1 MATEIAYSDEHLE
14 KLRESLDTGTSSSE
28 KGVKGFLFL
37 CAATAIVF
45 VFFIIIFLFYIGGG
59 FFGKISLWEFLTGKL
74 WHPGYGNYGAAPVIM
89 GTILV
94 SAGALI
100 ISIPISLISA
110 IFIAEIAPSR
120 IKKVLKGSIEI
131 LAGIPSIVFG
141 FFGRYFVSDLI
152 VRFTPLTNGNSWLSG
167 SIILAIM
174 TLPTITS
181 VCEDA
186 IESVPKEYKEA
197 SYAMGATKWQ
207 TISKVILPAAISGV
221 AAAVILGLGRAL
233 GETMAVTLVTGNT
246 PQIPNP
252 ITDIFSGIRTI
263 TATLALEMGETAVGG
278 LHREAL
284 FALAIILFMMTLIIN
299 SLANV
304 ILSRIKKKFEG
315 KEKTKIL
322 SRLLPKDFETREGVK
337 KSKKLLRKMKR
348 PIYISIFLIFFSLII
363 ATWVPWIYVLI
374 VDAIVLGI
382 IISYRYIPNNAKQ
395 KLWFVISYI
404 VTALVVFVL
413 SFILYYIISNGL
425 KAFSN
430 PEFLTGT
437 PDPSGKSG
445 GIMPAILGSLYLTLG
460 VVIFAVPIGVLAGI
474 YLAEYAK
481 EGKITKIIRAGIDNL
496 NGTPSVVFGL
506 FGFIFF
512 VTFLEFGKSLLAGML
527 TLSLMVLPTIMR
539 TTEEAVNSIPQSFR
553 HASLAL
559 GSSKWQSI
567 VKVVLPSALP
577 GIVTGVIL
585 ALGRAIG
592 ETAPLLWT
600 CITFV
605 SLSAPNSLFA
615 PVMALTVHIYRLA
628 MFIPGADVYLG
639 GTVLVLLILVLFFY
653 AIAFL
658 IRSYYQKKKMW

>member
-1 MATEIAYSDEHLE
+1 MATEIAYTEEHLQ
-14 KLRESLDTGTSSSE
+14 KLRKSLDSGRGGSE
-28 KGVKGFLFL
+28 TVVKGFLFL
-37 CAATAIVF
+37 CAATAIIF
-45 VFFIIIFLFYIGGG
+45 VFFIIFFLFYIGGG
-59 FFGKISLWEFLTGKL
+59 FFGKINLWDFLTGEM
-74 WHPGYGNYGAAPVIM
+74 WHPGYGYYGAAPLIM

-100 ISIPISLISA
+100 ISIPISLMTA
-110 IFIAEIAPSR
+110 IFIAEIAP
-120 IKKVLKGSIEI
+120 KKVKKILKGSIEI

-141 FFGRYFVSDLI
+141 FFGRYFISDFI
-152 VRFTPLTNGNSWLSG
+152 VKFTPLTNGNCWLSG

-186 IESVPKEYKEA
+186 IESVPKDYKEA
-197 SYAMGATKWQ
+197 SYAMGATRWQ
-207 TISKVILPAAISGV
+207 TISKVILPAAISGI
-221 AAAVILGLGRAL
+221 AAGIILGLGRAL

-284 FALAIILFMMTLIIN
+284 FALAIILFIMTLIIN
-299 SLANV
+299 SVANI
-304 ILSRIKKKFEG
+304 ILTRIKKKFEG
-315 KEKTKIL
+315 KEKKNIL
-322 SRLLPKDFETREGVK
+322 SRLLPDNYDK
-337 KSKKLLRKMKR
+337 KESFKRAKRIFKKLKR
-348 PIYISIFLIFFSLII
+348 PIYISILLLILSLIVG
-363 ATWVPWIYVLI
+363 TWVPWIYVLLLDI
-374 VDAIVLGI
+374 ILLGI
-382 IISYRYIPNNAKQ
+382 IIGYRYIPNNIKQ
-395 KLWFVISYI
+395 KIWFIISYL
-404 VTALVVFVL
+404 VTSLVVFVL

-425 KAFSN
+425 EALSN

-460 VVIFAVPIGVLAGI
+460 VVLFAVPIGMFAGI

-481 EGKITKIIRAGIDNL
+481 EGKLTKIIRAGIDNL

-539 TTEEAVNSIPQSFR
+539 TTEEAVNSIPKSFR

-605 SLSAPNSLFA
+605 SLSAPNDLFA

>member
-1 MATEIAYSDEHLE
+1 MATEIAYSEEHLK
-14 KLRESLDTGTSSSE
+14 KLRESLDTGGSGSE
-28 KGVKGFLFL
+28 KAVKGFLFI
-37 CAATAIVF
+37 CAATAIIF
-45 VFFIIIFLFYIGGG
+45 VFFIIFFLFYIGGG
-59 FFGKISLWEFLTGKL
+59 FFGKIDLWEFLTTEM
-74 WHPGYGNYGAAPVIM
+74 WHPGYGYYGAAPLIA

-100 ISIPISLISA
+100 ISIPISIITA
-110 IFIAEIAPSR
+110 VFIAEIAPSTIKR
-120 IKKVLKGSIEI
+120 ILKGAIEI

-141 FFGRYFVSDLI
+141 FFGRYFISDLI
-152 VRFTPLTNGNSWLSG
+152 VRFTPLTNGNCWLTG

-207 TISKVILPAAISGV
+207 TISKVILPAAISGI
-221 AAAVILGLGRAL
+221 AAAIILGLGRAL
-233 GETMAVTLVTGNT
+233 GETMAVTLVTGNS

-252 ITDIFSGIRTI
+252 ITDVFTQIRTI

-278 LHREAL
+278 LHRESL
-284 FALAIILFMMTLIIN
+284 FALAIILFIMTLLIN
-299 SLANV
+299 TIANV
-304 ILSRIKKKFEG
+304 VLSRIEKKFEG

-322 SRLLPKDFETREGVK
+322 SRLIPESFNKQKGIRKGK
-337 KSKKLLRKMKR
+337 KILRKLKR
-348 PIYISIFLIFFSLII
+348 PIYILIFLVFFS
-363 ATWVPWIYVLI
+363 
-374 VDAIVLGI
+374 I
-382 IISYRYIPNNAKQ
+382 IISTWFPWLYVIIADIILLAVIILYRFIPSTIKQ
-395 KLWFVISYI
+395 KIWVVISYL
-404 VTALVVFVL
+404 VTSLVVFIL
-413 SFILYYIISNGL
+413 SYILYYIISNGL
-425 KAFSN
+425 EALSN
-430 PEFLTGT
+430 PEFVFGV
-437 PDPSGKSG
+437 PDASATSG

-460 VVIFAVPIGVLAGI
+460 VVIFAVPIGILAGI

-512 VTFLEFGKSLLAGML
+512 VTFLEFGKSLIAGML
-527 TLSLMVLPTIMR
+527 TLSLMVLPTIIR
-539 TTEEAVNSIPQSFR
+539 TTEEAVNSIPKSFR

-567 VKVVLPSALP
+567 VKVVLPSAFP
-577 GIVTGVIL
+577 GIITGVIL

-600 CITFV
+600 CITFI
-605 SLSAPNSLFA
+605 SLNPPTDLFA

-658 IRSYYQKKKMW
+658 IRNYYQRKKMW